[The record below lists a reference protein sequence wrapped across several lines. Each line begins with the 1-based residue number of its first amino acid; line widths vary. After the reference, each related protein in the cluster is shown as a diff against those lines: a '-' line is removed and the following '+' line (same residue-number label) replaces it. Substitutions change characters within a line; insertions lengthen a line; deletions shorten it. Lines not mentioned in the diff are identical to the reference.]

1 MRIPVNGVKWN
12 VTVTGSGSPLLLLH
26 GFTGAGSNWEPFVP
40 SWSDAFRLLMIDIIG
55 HGLSDSPEDPA
66 RYAMERAAAD
76 LAGILDHFGI
86 AKTDVLGYSMGGRLA
101 LMFTVRYPE
110 RVGRLILESSSPGL
124 ADPGDRQARVQR
136 DEQLAEQIEREGIK
150 KFVHYWEN
158 IPLFASQRSL
168 PPSVRERVRL
178 QRLRNNAVGLAN
190 SLRGMGT
197 GAQPPL
203 WRELEELSLPV
214 LLICGEKDRKFCR
227 IGEKM
232 HARLPRSELR
242 FVAGAGHTV
251 HVEQPAVFGTIVRDY
266 LKQGT

>member
-40 SWSDAFRLLMIDIIG
+40 SWRDAFRLLIVDIIG

-76 LAGILDHFGI
+76 LAGILDHVGI

-101 LMFTVRYPE
+101 LMFAVRYPE

-136 DEQLAEQIEREGIK
+136 DEQLAEQIERRGFKSLFTIGK
-150 KFVHYWEN
+150 TSRCLPHSAHSLLPFGNACACSVCGTMPWASPTVCGAWERARSRRCGESWRSCLYLLC
-158 IPLFASQRSL
+158 LFAGKKTASFAALEKKCTPDCLVQNSGL
-168 PPSVRERVRL
+168 SREPGTL
-178 QRLRNNAVGLAN
+178 SMSN
-190 SLRGMGT
+190 SRPFLV
-197 GAQPPL
+197 Q
-203 WRELEELSLPV
+203 
-214 LLICGEKDRKFCR
+214 
-227 IGEKM
+227 
-232 HARLPRSELR
+232 
-242 FVAGAGHTV
+242 
-251 HVEQPAVFGTIVRDY
+251 
-266 LKQGT
+266 